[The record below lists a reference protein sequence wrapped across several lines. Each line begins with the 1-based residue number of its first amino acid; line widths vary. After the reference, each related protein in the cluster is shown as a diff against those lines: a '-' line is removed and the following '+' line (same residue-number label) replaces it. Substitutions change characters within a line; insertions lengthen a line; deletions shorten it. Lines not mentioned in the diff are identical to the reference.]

1 MVMTI
6 HSRLPTPVIP
16 ATNQPQWI
24 PAANSTEAPPASTRM
39 VPDIWGCFSIRAATS
54 SRMAP

>member
-1 MVMTI
+1 MTI
-6 HSRLPTPVIP
+6 HNRPPTPVIP

-24 PAANSTEAPPASTRM
+24 PAANSTDAPPASTRM